1 MARLNA
7 TLGTLL
13 TLALLGTACG
23 VISPSSPP
31 TPQADPVADPHPAS
45 AVPPQYSVS
54 LDPVRAGDTRVSG
67 EGPAGLPLRVVDMS
81 LAGEPL
87 GEGVVAQDGTFLILL
102 GSPVAGGN
110 RVGILLG
117 ELTGSKYSQSD
128 FAVRDVP
135 LIGAVVAS
143 QFVEP

>member
-1 MARLNA
+1 MSRPNA
-7 TLGTLL
+7 TLCTLL
-13 TLALLGTACG
+13 ALALLGTACG
-23 VISPSSPP
+23 VTSPSSPL
-31 TPQADPVADPHPAS
+31 TPQADPVADPQPAS
-45 AVPPQYSVS
+45 AVPPRYTVS
-54 LDPVRAGDTRVSG
+54 LDPVRAGDTHVSG
-67 EGPAGLPLRVVDMS
+67 DGPGGLPLRVVDMS

-117 ELTGSKYSQSD
+117 DLAGSKYSQSD

-143 QFVEP
+143 QLVKP